1 MFATLSVMG
10 KVVLSIVALIFLL
23 ILGGTILPDVVD
35 ETVADT
41 YFEHYET
48 VTGGGETSATETL
61 SYAHYFT
68 DLTGLSA
75 SSDNS
80 NDSPVVMTY
89 DEDTYDVAVSGLE
102 ASASRIL
109 TINYY
114 REGNQQFTG
123 FNAFVRL
130 SPFLFIIGGIVA
142 CLWGLYS
149 SWKQRG

>member
-1 MFATLSVMG
+1 MG

-35 ETVADT
+35 ETVSDT
-41 YFEHYET
+41 YAEHYE
-48 VTGGGETSATETL
+48 VATGVGETSTTETL
-61 SYAHYFT
+61 AYAHYYE
-68 DLTGLSA
+68 DLTGLS
-75 SSDNS
+75 STSDNT
-80 NDSPVVMTY
+80 NDDPVVMTY
-89 DEDTYDVAVSGLE
+89 DEDTYDVTVSGLE

-109 TINYY
+109 TISYY

-149 SWKQRG
+149 SWKNR